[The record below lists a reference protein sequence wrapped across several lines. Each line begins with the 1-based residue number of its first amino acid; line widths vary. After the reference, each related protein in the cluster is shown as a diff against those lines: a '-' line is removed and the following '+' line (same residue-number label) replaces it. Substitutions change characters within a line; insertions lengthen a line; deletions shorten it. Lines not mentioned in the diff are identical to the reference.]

1 MKMTALRDP
10 LLMSFPEFNSDVAPL
25 PSRIKVEITTR
36 CNLACRF
43 CGRALALE
51 SRLKQ
56 EGVLSLRNLL
66 RESRCF
72 GHDLSLADFQ
82 RLLTDLPQ
90 VRQVDLQGVGEPLIN
105 PAVTAMIEWASRR
118 GISTSFT
125 TNGLLLTAHMAQ
137 ILVAN
142 NVGQIT
148 ISVDGATP
156 ATYSFIRRGSSL
168 STVIANITRLTTIRA
183 SAQSR
188 TPRIRLAMVLTRYN
202 ISELPAL
209 IDLARQCG
217 ADAVTCTALK
227 PVAPFLVDW
236 IPTEDAVQELV
247 GEAAARAV
255 ALGVEFECE
264 VALPEP
270 LKGKK
275 KPTRT
280 ICAWP
285 WLSAMVTVDGYV
297 TPCCYVTQPWV
308 YSLGR
313 IQDESFT
320 TIWNGPRYQELRR
333 KLREGDTA
341 DLPCQTCY
349 DHVGLSPHAHIEVKE
364 MKL

>member
-25 PSRIKVEITTR
+25 PSRIKVEVTTR

-43 CGRALALE
+43 CGRALAIE

-56 EGVLSLRNLL
+56 EGVLSLHNLL
-66 RESRCF
+66 RESHRF
-72 GHDLSLADFQ
+72 GHDLSLANFQ
-82 RLLTDLPQ
+82 KMLTDLPR
-90 VRQVDLQGVGEPLIN
+90 VREVDLQGVGEPLIN
-105 PAVTAMIEWASRR
+105 PAVATMIKWASQR

-125 TNGLLLTAHMAQ
+125 TNGLLLTAHIAQ

-148 ISVDGATP
+148 VSVDGATS

-168 STVIANITRLTTIRA
+168 STVIENIARLTAIRR

-188 TPRIRLAMVLTRYN
+188 TPRVRLAMVLTRFN

-217 ADAVTCTALK
+217 ADAVACTALK
-227 PVAPFLVDW
+227 PVAPFLTDW
-236 IPTEDAVQELV
+236 IPAEDAVREFV
-247 GEAAARAV
+247 EEAAARAV
-255 ALGVEFECE
+255 TFGVEFESE
-264 VALPEP
+264 IALPEP
-270 LKGKK
+270 LEGKK

-285 WLSAMVTVDGYV
+285 WLSAMITADGYV

-308 YSLGR
+308 YNLGR
-313 IQDESFT
+313 IQDEPFT
-320 TIWNGPRYQELRR
+320 TIWNGPRYQDLRR
-333 KLREGDTA
+333 KLREGDTI

-349 DHVGLSPHAHIEVKE
+349 DHVGLSPHIHIKGKE
-364 MKL
+364 IEL